1 MSIEEQSSRAGDRP
15 SPQHPLAEHAMEGPH
30 MGPFTAGD
38 PHVSIPAAPSVS
50 PLARQ
55 PLVGFIL
62 LAMAGVL
69 WYLFAV
75 LPGPEKSLN
84 LLAVPTTFWL
94 PVLLVV
100 AAWWHGFP
108 GSLTGS
114 RAGAGVVNTIV
125 FIGAAILL
133 TFLGQMVIAKFDAG
147 AVFSSAG
154 GMFPILIPLAA
165 TIFVAMLQLTF
176 VCARWPFD
184 KMSPLLAGIG
194 AFVLCWAVGVVVNLT
209 VVNWDAIPAPAR
221 AALGLR
227 NPGGP
232 VAALDYI
239 GWLVCVVVFQV
250 IFFQLLDGWP
260 FRDYENKLT
269 RLVTAN
275 VFVIGMG
282 WLLYVLLHN
291 LFHWPIPTII
301 GACGVVAAGVTITA
315 MAFEDYPFHHE
326 RPGLAR
332 LGLVMNA
339 LGMAFLSFF
348 VLRVIGQQVTTFK
361 TVPVEL
367 WVGISAL
374 NFIAPM
380 VIFLYAIWGRWPLPP
395 PAPPAQDDALA
406 IDRLEELQQA
416 VSARQA
422 AETHAVHGTAP
433 PATPAS

>member
-1 MSIEEQSSRAGDRP
+1 
-15 SPQHPLAEHAMEGPH
+15 
-30 MGPFTAGD
+30 
-38 PHVSIPAAPSVS
+38 
-50 PLARQ
+50 
-55 PLVGFIL
+55 
-62 LAMAGVL
+62 
-69 WYLFAV
+69 
-75 LPGPEKSLN
+75 
-84 LLAVPTTFWL
+84 
-94 PVLLVV
+94 
-100 AAWWHGFP
+100 
-108 GSLTGS
+108 
-114 RAGAGVVNTIV
+114 
-125 FIGAAILL
+125 
-133 TFLGQMVIAKFDAG
+133 
-147 AVFSSAG
+147 
-154 GMFPILIPLAA
+154 
-165 TIFVAMLQLTF
+165 
-176 VCARWPFD
+176 
-184 KMSPLLAGIG
+184 
-194 AFVLCWAVGVVVNLT
+194 
-209 VVNWDAIPAPAR
+209 
-221 AALGLR
+221 
-227 NPGGP
+227 
-232 VAALDYI
+232 LDYI

-269 RLVTAN
+269 RLVTSN

-380 VIFLYAIWGRWPLPP
+380 VIFLYAIWGRWPLPA

-416 VSARQA
+416 VSARQT

-433 PATPAS
+433 PATPASWAHPAAWSSAVKGLGRIASHLRSSASRPVCARATCSGSNTCSISSSVRVCLATVRVAVK